1 MLVTNKS
8 LASVIGFLILSVSA
22 HASNVSVA
30 QAGKQCSGEIA
41 VPSIS
46 CINPD
51 GADEGQELHDV
62 RLYVMEFQDCKNGNI
77 TSLTKNISG
86 FVFSEE
92 ASETTTTVAFSG
104 QRIHFDDRGDDLT
117 AELPRTAV
125 IQTAKSKFVLDI
137 TGEEVP
143 LYEGADITRDY
154 AFKGT
159 FKKVNA
165 QGATLS
171 AGRILC
177 TVTR

>member
-1 MLVTNKS
+1 MFVTNKTIVS
-8 LASVIGFLILSVSA
+8 FIGFLILSVSA
-22 HASNVSVA
+22 HATNVSIA

-41 VPSIS
+41 IPSIS

-51 GADEGQELHDV
+51 GVDEGQELHDV
-62 RLYVMEFQDCKNGNI
+62 RLYVMEFQDCKDGNI
-77 TSLTKNISG
+77 SSLTKNISG

-92 ASETTTTVAFSG
+92 ASEATTSVVFSG
-104 QRIHFDDRGDDLT
+104 QRIHFDDRADELT
-117 AELPRTAV
+117 VELPKSAV

-143 LYEGADITRDY
+143 LYQGADITQDY
-154 AFKGT
+154 AFNGT

-177 TVTR
+177 TVSR